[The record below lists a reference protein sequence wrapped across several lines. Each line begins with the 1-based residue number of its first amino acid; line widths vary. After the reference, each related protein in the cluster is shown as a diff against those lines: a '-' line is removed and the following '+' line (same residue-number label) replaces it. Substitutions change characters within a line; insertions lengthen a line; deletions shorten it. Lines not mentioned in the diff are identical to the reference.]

1 MAMPNP
7 LAPFHKIYIINLPS
21 RDDRRREMDA
31 QLKRIGLS
39 LISPDLELFAA
50 IRPPDAGD
58 FPSIGARGC
67 FLSHL
72 GALRNAVAHG
82 HERVLI
88 LEDDLN
94 FSDDFIRRM
103 PLVGERLDCADWSM
117 FYGGYRLDRAVP
129 TADGGCAVLPARDG
143 VQTTH
148 FVGFRGP
155 AIAAAVAYLEAQLDR
170 PPGDARG
177 GPMHIDGSYS
187 WFRRDHPELM
197 TLLAV
202 PELGHQRASKTDV
215 TDLGLRDTVPVVR
228 NVVAGLR
235 RMKNLLSSR

>member
-1 MAMPNP
+1 MPNP
-7 LAPFHKIYIINLPS
+7 LASFHKIYIINLPS
-21 RDDRRREMDA
+21 RDDRRQEMGA

-39 LISPDLELFAA
+39 LISPEVELFAA
-50 IRPPDAGD
+50 IRPADAGD

-72 GALRNAVAHG
+72 GALRNAVTDG

-94 FSDDFIRRM
+94 FSDDFVRRM
-103 PLVGERLDCADWSM
+103 PLIDERLDCVDWSM

-129 TADGGCAVLPARDG
+129 TADGGCAVLPSSDG

-148 FVGFRGP
+148 FVGFRGS
-155 AIAAAVAYLEAQLDR
+155 AIAAAVTYLEAQLNR
-170 PPGDARG
+170 PGGDARG

-187 WFRRDHPELM
+187 WFRRDHPEFT

-215 TDLGLRDTVPVVR
+215 TELRLHDTVPVVR
-228 NVVAGLR
+228 SVVARLR
-235 RMKNLLSSR
+235 KMKNLLSSR